1 MYDSKMTKNRYEG
14 YFFVIN
20 QFFRPPEVFLRYADA
35 ILDLGHEREETQTI
49 VKNADA
55 LLKIIENSEDLKSCI
70 KNPIIS
76 ETEKHNALNAISDK
90 AGFSELFRNF
100 MGVVVKNRRIS
111 FLETILKT
119 ILHRHDERTGIAHA
133 DVIVANDL
141 SSAQKKSLEE
151 SLRNTLSSNLK
162 LNITKDESLIG
173 GLKVVVGSTMIDAS
187 VKSKIERMRTAMLEA
202 GVSA

>member
-1 MYDSKMTKNRYEG
+1 M
-14 YFFVIN
+14 IN

-35 ILDLGHEREETQTI
+35 LLDLGHERGETQTI
-49 VKNADA
+49 VKNTDA

-70 KNPIIS
+70 KNPNIS

-100 MGVVVKNRRIS
+100 TGVVVKNRRIS

-119 ILHRHDERTGIAHA
+119 VLHRHDERAGIAHA

-151 SLRNTLSSNLK
+151 SLRKTLSKTLSSNLK